1 MQEKSPALDKV
12 QPRGLGDKAAQP
24 RRKSPTVRGPQP
36 VYQNVRVERNSSH
49 SGEKRVLE
57 RKVSH
62 PGEKRVLERK
72 VSNPRDI
79 KKSSGT
85 SGQARA
91 KGRVRRNRST
101 QEKGGRRLDQEERRY
116 LTIGC
121 PGEVSCSFYW
131 LCSWFS
137 CSWLLKHAR
146 DGTTLLLPQVRS
158 PLRERQNLLSV
169 RRSNSDQTPSR
180 KVVTRMGLQEQ
191 ESRRQEQENLLERV
205 ARKHSLRNDSLMS
218 PHKVGRRS
226 NGRIGSRR

>member
-1 MQEKSPALDKV
+1 MQEKSPALDKA
-12 QPRGLGDKAAQP
+12 QPRGLGDQAAPP
-24 RRKSPTVRGPQP
+24 RRKSPTVRGHTQP
-36 VYQNVRVERNSSH
+36 VYQNVRVERKSSH

-101 QEKGGRRLDQEERRY
+101 QEKGTRRL
-116 LTIGC
+116 
-121 PGEVSCSFYW
+121 
-131 LCSWFS
+131 
-137 CSWLLKHAR
+137 
-146 DGTTLLLPQVRS
+146 
-158 PLRERQNLLSV
+158 
-169 RRSNSDQTPSR
+169 DQTPSR

-191 ESRRQEQENLLERV
+191 EIRRQEQENLLERV